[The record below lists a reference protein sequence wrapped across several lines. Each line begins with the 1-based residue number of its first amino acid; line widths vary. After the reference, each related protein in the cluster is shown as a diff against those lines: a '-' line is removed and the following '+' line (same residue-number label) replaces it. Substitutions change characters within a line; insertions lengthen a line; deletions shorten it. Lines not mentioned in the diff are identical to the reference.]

1 MAFNLLADITTLVTP
16 ARQVFFN
23 KKCKIGELIIDLA
36 QKQEIKYSN
45 KITEF
50 PIEEG
55 AYISDHVIVR
65 PLKLTLQG
73 SIVDNTFDIVGNVQ
87 QITNIFT
94 GNIANNLL
102 NVVKGVSVKQATAYQ
117 ILQTLNFNKQRVTV
131 VFKLDVFDNMII
143 EDLTFTN
150 DGNTTNRLSF
160 DITLIQVKQAN
171 VETTSIPRSISNSNL
186 KNLTSSKSIFGKQE
200 SSDTTDTQKSYL
212 LEKIEWGS
220 NKVKS
225 WF

>member
-1 MAFNLLADITTLVTP
+1 MGFKLLADITTLLSP

-36 QKQEIKYSN
+36 QKQEINYSN

-65 PLKLTLQG
+65 PTKLVLQG

-102 NVVKGVSVKQATAYQ
+102 NAVKGVSVKQATAYQ

-150 DGNTTNRLSF
+150 DGDTSNRLFF
-160 DITLIQVKQAN
+160 DITLVQVKQAN
-171 VETTSIPRSISNSNL
+171 VETTSITRNISNSNL
-186 KNLTSSKSIFGKQE
+186 KNLTSPKSIFGKQE
-200 SSDTTDTQKSYL
+200 SSNATATQESYL
-212 LEKIEWGS
+212 LGVAKKIK
-220 NKVKS
+220 N